1 MPYELKLGLIIG
13 VPVILIVVLLVVF
26 FANRKKKSKSKE
38 YPNLLQAIGGK
49 ENIANVV
56 LNGSRVSVNF
66 IDKSMINKEKIKEN
80 GVESIVMA
88 NKKLTLVIGKSA
100 EYIYKYLSKNIK

>member
-13 VPVILIVVLLVVF
+13 VPVILIVVLLIVF

-49 ENIANVV
+49 ENISNVV

-66 IDKSMINKEKIKEN
+66 VDKSMINKEKIKEN

-100 EYIYKYLSKNIK
+100 EYIYKYLSENIK

>member
-49 ENIANVV
+49 ENISNVV

-100 EYIYKYLSKNIK
+100 EYIYKYLSENIK